1 MPKAPSPEILAQ
13 LKEATSKRAAAT
25 ANGGGQVAAPAAPPP
40 QRTAE
45 RAHAGLAEQADQA
58 PTAGSANA
66 QYLLLDHYV
75 GGSYG
80 TLWAYASGAWHS
92 STTNEPG
99 DEQGI
104 AQVAF
109 ASNAVEA
116 DWIDDGEL
124 WLLRCWK
131 YL

>member
-1 MPKAPSPEILAQ
+1 MPNPPSPEILAQ

-25 ANGGGQVAAPAAPPP
+25 ADGGQRAAAPAAPPP

-45 RAHAGLAEQADQA
+45 RAHAAQAEQGDQA
-58 PTAGSANA
+58 PAAGSANA

-75 GGSYG
+75 GGAYG

-99 DEQGI
+99 DEQGV

-116 DWIDDGEL
+116 DWTDTGQL

>member
-1 MPKAPSPEILAQ
+1 MPKPPSPEILAQ
-13 LKEATSKRAAAT
+13 LKEATAKRATSA
-25 ANGGGQVAAPAAPPP
+25 GKGGQQAAPPQAPPP

-45 RAHAGLAEQADQA
+45 RVHAAQADQA
-58 PTAGSANA
+58 PAAGSANA

-99 DEQGI
+99 DEQGV

-116 DWIDDGEL
+116 DWNDTGQL

>member
-1 MPKAPSPEILAQ
+1 MPKPPSPEILAQ
-13 LKEATSKRAAAT
+13 LKEATAKRAAST
-25 ANGGGQVAAPAAPPP
+25 GNGGQQAGPPAAPPP
-40 QRTAE
+40 EQTAE
-45 RAHAGLAEQADQA
+45 RAHAAEADQA
-58 PTAGSANA
+58 PAAGSANA

-75 GGSYG
+75 GGSFG

-99 DEQGI
+99 DEQGV

-116 DWIDDGEL
+116 DWTDTGQL

>member
-13 LKEATSKRAAAT
+13 LKEATSKRAATA
-25 ANGGGQVAAPAAPPP
+25 ANGAGQAGAPAAPPP
-40 QRTAE
+40 QRNAE

-58 PTAGSANA
+58 PTPGAANA

-80 TLWAYASGAWHS
+80 TLWAYADGAWHS

>member
-1 MPKAPSPEILAQ
+1 MPKPPSPEILAQ
-13 LKEATSKRAAAT
+13 LKEATAKRAAST
-25 ANGGGQVAAPAAPPP
+25 GNGGQQAGPPVAPPP
-40 QRTAE
+40 ERTAE
-45 RAHAGLAEQADQA
+45 RAHAAEADQA
-58 PTAGSANA
+58 PAAGSANA

-75 GGSYG
+75 GGSLG

-99 DEQGI
+99 DEQGV

-116 DWIDDGEL
+116 DWNNTGQL

>member
-1 MPKAPSPEILAQ
+1 MPKPPSPEILAQ
-13 LKEATSKRAAAT
+13 LKEATTKRAASARD
-25 ANGGGQVAAPAAPPP
+25 GGQQAAPPQAPPP

-45 RAHAGLAEQADQA
+45 RAHAAQADQA
-58 PTAGSANA
+58 PAAGSANA

-99 DEQGI
+99 DEQGV

-116 DWIDDGEL
+116 DWNNTGQL

>member
-1 MPKAPSPEILAQ
+1 MPARSSSDTSLPCQAPLAYAQ
-13 LKEATSKRAAAT
+13 ST
-25 ANGGGQVAAPAAPPP
+25 APPP
-40 QRTAE
+40 ERTTE
-45 RAHAGLAEQADQA
+45 RAHAAQADQA
-58 PTAGSANA
+58 PAAGSANA

-116 DWIDDGEL
+116 DWNDAGQL

>member
-1 MPKAPSPEILAQ
+1 MAKPPSPEIMAQ
-13 LKEATSKRAAAT
+13 LQEATSKRAAA
-25 ANGGGQVAAPAAPPP
+25 ANGGTKQQAPAAPPP
-40 QRTAE
+40 QREAV
-45 RAHAGLAEQADQA
+45 RAHAGETADAA
-58 PTAGSANA
+58 PSGSANA

-75 GGSYG
+75 GGSNG

-92 STTNEPG
+92 STTSEPG

-116 DWIDDGEL
+116 DWDDSGQL

>member
-1 MPKAPSPEILAQ
+1 MPKPPSPEILAQ
-13 LKEATSKRAAAT
+13 LKEATAKRAASA
-25 ANGGGQVAAPAAPPP
+25 GIGGQQAAPPQAPPP

-45 RAHAGLAEQADQA
+45 RAHAAQAGQA
-58 PTAGSANA
+58 PAAGSANA

-99 DEQGI
+99 DEQGV

-116 DWIDDGEL
+116 DWNDTGQL

>member
-1 MPKAPSPEILAQ
+1 MPKQPSPEILAQ
-13 LKEATSKRAAAT
+13 LQEATSKRAAGT
-25 ANGGGQVAAPAAPPP
+25 ADGDGRQGAAPAAPPP

-45 RAHAGLAEQADQA
+45 RAHAAQADQA
-58 PTAGSANA
+58 PAAGSANA

-116 DWIDDGEL
+116 DWNANGEL

>member
-1 MPKAPSPEILAQ
+1 MPKPPSPEIQAQ
-13 LKEATSKRAAAT
+13 LKEATAKRAAGAG
-25 ANGGGQVAAPAAPPP
+25 NGSQQAAPPAAPPP
-40 QRTAE
+40 ERTTE
-45 RAHAGLAEQADQA
+45 RAHAAQADQA
-58 PTAGSANA
+58 PAAGSANA

-99 DEQGI
+99 DEQGV

-116 DWIDDGEL
+116 DWNDTGQL

>member
-1 MPKAPSPEILAQ
+1 MPKPPSPEIIAQ
-13 LKEATSKRAAAT
+13 LQEATSKRAASAG
-25 ANGGGQVAAPAAPPP
+25 NGGQQVTPPAPPL
-40 QRTAE
+40 QQTAE
-45 RAHAGLAEQADQA
+45 RAHAGEAGQA
-58 PTAGSANA
+58 PAPGSANA

-92 STTNEPG
+92 STTNEPS
-99 DEQGI
+99 DEEGI

-116 DWIDDGEL
+116 DWNNTGQL
-124 WLLRCWK
+124 SLLRCWK

>member
-1 MPKAPSPEILAQ
+1 MPKPPSPEILAQ
-13 LKEATSKRAAAT
+13 LKEATAKRAASAG
-25 ANGGGQVAAPAAPPP
+25 NGGEQAALPAAPPP

-45 RAHAGLAEQADQA
+45 RAHAAQADQA
-58 PTAGSANA
+58 PAAGSANA

-75 GGSYG
+75 GGAYG

-99 DEQGI
+99 DEQGV

-116 DWIDDGEL
+116 DWTDTGQL

>member
-1 MPKAPSPEILAQ
+1 MPKPPSPEILAQ
-13 LKEATSKRAAAT
+13 LKEATAKRAAST
-25 ANGGGQVAAPAAPPP
+25 GNGGQQAGPPAAPPP
-40 QRTAE
+40 ERTAE
-45 RAHAGLAEQADQA
+45 RAHAAEADQA
-58 PTAGSANA
+58 PAAGSANA

-75 GGSYG
+75 GGSFG
-80 TLWAYASGAWHS
+80 TLWAYASGVWHS

-99 DEQGI
+99 DEQGV

-116 DWIDDGEL
+116 DWTDTGQL

>member
-1 MPKAPSPEILAQ
+1 MPKPPSPEILAQ
-13 LKEATSKRAAAT
+13 LKEATAKRAASA
-25 ANGGGQVAAPAAPPP
+25 GDGGQQATPPQAPPP

-45 RAHAGLAEQADQA
+45 RAHAAQADQA
-58 PTAGSANA
+58 PAAGSANA

-99 DEQGI
+99 DEQGV

-116 DWIDDGEL
+116 DWNDTGQL

>member
-1 MPKAPSPEILAQ
+1 MPKPPSPEILAQ
-13 LKEATSKRAAAT
+13 LKEATAKRATGAG
-25 ANGGGQVAAPAAPPP
+25 NGGQQTAPPAAPPP
-40 QRTAE
+40 ERTAE
-45 RAHAGLAEQADQA
+45 RAHAA
-58 PTAGSANA
+58 PAAGSANA

-99 DEQGI
+99 DEQGV

-116 DWIDDGEL
+116 DWNSTGQL

>member
-1 MPKAPSPEILAQ
+1 MPKPPSPDILAQ
-13 LKEATSKRAAAT
+13 LKEATAKRAASARD
-25 ANGGGQVAAPAAPPP
+25 GGQQAAPPQAPPP

-45 RAHAGLAEQADQA
+45 RAHAAQADQA
-58 PTAGSANA
+58 PAAGSANA

-116 DWIDDGEL
+116 DWNDTGQL

>member
-1 MPKAPSPEILAQ
+1 MPKPPSPDILAQ
-13 LKEATSKRAAAT
+13 LKEATAKRAAGAG
-25 ANGGGQVAAPAAPPP
+25 NGSQQAAPPAAPPP
-40 QRTAE
+40 ERTTE
-45 RAHAGLAEQADQA
+45 RAHAAQADKA
-58 PTAGSANA
+58 PAAGSANA

-99 DEQGI
+99 DEQGV

-116 DWIDDGEL
+116 DWNDTGQL

>member
-1 MPKAPSPEILAQ
+1 MPKPPSPQILAQ
-13 LKEATSKRAAAT
+13 LEEATSKRAAGAS
-25 ANGGGQVAAPAAPPP
+25 NGGARQASTPAAPPP
-40 QRTAE
+40 QREAT
-45 RAHAGLAEQADQA
+45 RAHAGEAEGLVA
-58 PTAGSANA
+58 AGAANA

-80 TLWAYASGAWHS
+80 TLWAYASGDWHS
-92 STTNEPG
+92 STTDEPG

-116 DWIDDGEL
+116 DWNDGGQL

>member
-1 MPKAPSPEILAQ
+1 MPKPPSPEILAQ
-13 LKEATSKRAAAT
+13 LKEATTKRAASARD
-25 ANGGGQVAAPAAPPP
+25 GGQQAAPPQAPPP

-45 RAHAGLAEQADQA
+45 RAHAAQADQA
-58 PTAGSANA
+58 PAAGSANA

-99 DEQGI
+99 DEQGV

-116 DWIDDGEL
+116 DWNDTGQL

>member
-1 MPKAPSPEILAQ
+1 MPKQPSPEILAQ
-13 LKEATSKRAAAT
+13 LQEATSKRAAGT
-25 ANGGGQVAAPAAPPP
+25 VNGDGGQGAAPAAPPP

-45 RAHAGLAEQADQA
+45 RAHAAQADQA
-58 PTAGSANA
+58 PAAGSANA

-116 DWIDDGEL
+116 DWNANGEL

>member
-1 MPKAPSPEILAQ
+1 MPKPPSPEILAQ
-13 LKEATSKRAAAT
+13 LKEATAKRAAGAG
-25 ANGGGQVAAPAAPPP
+25 NGSQQAGPPAAPPP
-40 QRTAE
+40 EQTAE
-45 RAHAGLAEQADQA
+45 RAHAAEADQA
-58 PTAGSANA
+58 PAAGSANA

-99 DEQGI
+99 DEQGV

-116 DWIDDGEL
+116 DWNDTGQL

>member
-1 MPKAPSPEILAQ
+1 MPKPPSPEILAQ
-13 LKEATSKRAAAT
+13 LKEATSKRAADT
-25 ANGGGQVAAPAAPPP
+25 ADAGQQAAAPVAPPP

-45 RAHAGLAEQADQA
+45 RAHAGQADQA
-58 PTAGSANA
+58 PAAGSANA

-99 DEQGI
+99 DEQGV

-116 DWIDDGEL
+116 DWNDSGQL

>member
-1 MPKAPSPEILAQ
+1 MPKPPSPEILSQ
-13 LKEATSKRAAAT
+13 LKEATSKRAAGT
-25 ANGGGQVAAPAAPPP
+25 ANAGEQPAAPPP

-45 RAHAGLAEQADQA
+45 RAHAGQADQA
-58 PTAGSANA
+58 PAAGSANA

-75 GGSYG
+75 GGSDG

-92 STTNEPG
+92 STTNQPG
-99 DEQGI
+99 DEQGV

-116 DWIDDGEL
+116 DWNDTGQL

>member
-1 MPKAPSPEILAQ
+1 MPKPPSPEILAQ
-13 LKEATSKRAAAT
+13 LKEATAKRAAGAG
-25 ANGGGQVAAPAAPPP
+25 NGSQQAAPPAAPPP
-40 QRTAE
+40 ERTTE
-45 RAHAGLAEQADQA
+45 RAHAAQADQA
-58 PTAGSANA
+58 PAAGSANA

-99 DEQGI
+99 DEQGV

-116 DWIDDGEL
+116 DWIDTGQL

>member
-1 MPKAPSPEILAQ
+1 MPKPPSPEILAQ
-13 LKEATSKRAAAT
+13 LKEATAKRAASA
-25 ANGGGQVAAPAAPPP
+25 GKGGQQVAPPQAPPP

-45 RAHAGLAEQADQA
+45 RAHAAQADQA
-58 PTAGSANA
+58 PAAGSANA

-80 TLWAYASGAWHS
+80 TLWAYASGTWHS
-92 STTNEPG
+92 STTNQPS
-99 DEQGI
+99 DEQGV

-116 DWIDDGEL
+116 DWNDTGQL

>member
-1 MPKAPSPEILAQ
+1 MPKPPSPEILAQ
-13 LKEATSKRAAAT
+13 LKEATAKRAAGGG
-25 ANGGGQVAAPAAPPP
+25 NGGQQTAPPAAPPP
-40 QRTAE
+40 ERTAE
-45 RAHAGLAEQADQA
+45 RAHAAQADQA
-58 PTAGSANA
+58 PAAGSANA

-99 DEQGI
+99 DEQGV

-116 DWIDDGEL
+116 DWNDTGQL

>member
-1 MPKAPSPEILAQ
+1 MPKPPSPEILAQ
-13 LKEATSKRAAAT
+13 LKEATSKRAAGT
-25 ANGGGQVAAPAAPPP
+25 ADAGQQAAAPVAPPP

-45 RAHAGLAEQADQA
+45 RAHAVQADQA
-58 PTAGSANA
+58 PASGSANA

-75 GGSYG
+75 GGSNG

-99 DEQGI
+99 DEQGV

-116 DWIDDGEL
+116 DWNNAGEL